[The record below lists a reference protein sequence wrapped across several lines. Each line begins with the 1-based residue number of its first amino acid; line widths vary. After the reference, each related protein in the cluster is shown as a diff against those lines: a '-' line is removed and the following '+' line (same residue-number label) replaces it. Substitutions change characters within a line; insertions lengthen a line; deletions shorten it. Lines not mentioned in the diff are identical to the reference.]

1 MMNRKSIIGAI
12 VGVLLLTGMIG
23 ANLVMA
29 GGRQDAGRSVK
40 GQQEAAGDDNL
51 DCPAQ
56 VLPAC
61 AGEMND
67 DKNEGPENEAKEA
80 NEGPENEAKEA
91 NEGPENEA
99 KEANE
104 GPENEAKEGPENDNH
119 EDAEGADV
127 DHQCPPDCDTEN
139 GEEG

>member
-12 VGVLLLTGMIG
+12 AGVLLLTGMIG

-56 VLPAC
+56 GLPAC

-67 DKNEGPENEAKEA
+67 DK

-127 DHQCPPDCDTEN
+127 DHQCPPDCDTAN
-139 GEEG
+139 GEKP